1 MSGFPEH
8 FHFLRPLWLIA
19 LALLPLAWRGW
30 RRHAR
35 RADPWRRICDPHL
48 LPHLSQ
54 GAPGA
59 MRSGAAPWLF
69 GIGFVLLVLA
79 LAGPAFRLAPQA
91 VVRMQS
97 PLIVAVDLSERMRST
112 DLKPSRLA
120 RMRFKLADLI
130 ARRGEGQ
137 TALIGYA
144 GDAFTVAPLTDD
156 AASLADLAAALA
168 PDVMPLQGQR
178 ADRAIDLALQ
188 LLHDAGQTRGE
199 LLLLT
204 DGADARAQD
213 AARRAQA
220 AGLSVSVL
228 GVGTTQGAPV
238 PQARGG
244 FLLDNAGAILIPRL
258 DADALAALARAG
270 GGRYADLAV
279 DDADLRSLGIAVARN
294 DAGEEVLDG
303 DDHARQNWRDE
314 GPWLLLALLPLAAL
328 AFRRGW
334 LACVAV
340 IVFLPAPPAQA
351 LDWNALWQRPDQ
363 RAWDALQQGDAPA
376 ARELARDPAIG
387 GSAAYR
393 QGDYEAAIQQFSAS
407 DDATGHYNRGNALAR
422 AGRYQE
428 SIAAYDRALQ
438 MQPDFPDAAANRKA
452 VEDWLREQPE
462 QPPQDGDSAQG
473 QSGGEGQSESES
485 SQEGEP
491 PSGEESQGES
501 QPSEGDESQPQD
513 GESESSESGQDE
525 EQDAEQSGQSQDGEG
540 EESQEDA
547 ASPEQSGEE
556 AQRYAEEMQQALD
569 EATDAEGEPA
579 QAQLSTEE
587 TERQQAME
595 HLLQRVPDDPGG
607 LLRRKFQLEFQRRQ
621 QEGGRR

>member
-1 MSGFPEH
+1 MSGFLEH
-8 FHFLRPLWLIA
+8 FHFLRPAWLVA
-19 LALLPLAWRGW
+19 LALLPLVWWGW

-35 RADPWRRICDPHL
+35 RADPWRRICDPQL
-48 LPHLSQ
+48 LPYLSQ

-59 MRSGAAPWLF
+59 LRSGAAPWLF
-69 GIGFVLLVLA
+69 GMGFVLVVLA

-97 PLIVAVDLSERMRST
+97 PLIVAVDLSDRMRST
-112 DLKPSRLA
+112 DLKPNRIA

-188 LLHDAGQTRGE
+188 LLQDAGQPRGE

-204 DGADARAQD
+204 DNADARAQD
-213 AARRAQA
+213 AARRAHA

-244 FLLDNAGAILIPRL
+244 FLLDNVGAILIPRL
-258 DADALAALARAG
+258 DADVLSALARAG
-270 GGRYADLAV
+270 GGRYAELSV
-279 DDADLRSLGIAVARN
+279 DDADLRTLGIAAARN
-294 DAGEEVLDG
+294 DAGEEVLGG
-303 DDHARQNWRDE
+303 DDRARQDWRDE

-340 IVFLPAPPAQA
+340 VVFLPAPPAQA
-351 LDWNALWQRPDQ
+351 FDWGALWQRPDQ
-363 RAWDALQQGDAPA
+363 RAWEALQQGDAPA
-376 ARELARDPAIG
+376 ARELARDPALG
-387 GSAAYR
+387 GAAAYR
-393 QGDYEAAIQQFSAS
+393 EGDFEAAIERFSAT
-407 DDATGHYNRGNALAR
+407 DDATGHYNRGNALAK

-428 SIAAYDRALQ
+428 ALAAYDRALD

-452 VEDWLREQPE
+452 VEDWLRQQPE
-462 QPPQDGDSAQG
+462 QQSQQGDSSEG
-473 QSGGEGQSESES
+473 DSGGEGESQSSGDGEPQPGEES
-485 SQEGEP
+485 EGEP
-491 PSGEESQGES
+491 R
-501 QPSEGDESQPQD
+501 PSEGDESQSQD
-513 GESESSESGQDE
+513 GASSEPSESEQGDA
-525 EQDAEQSGQSQDGEG
+525 QDAEPPNPSQDGEG
-540 EESQEDA
+540 EDSQGDA
-547 ASPEQSGEE
+547 PSPEESEGE
-556 AQRYAEEMQQALD
+556 ADRYAEEMQQALD
-569 EATDAEGEPA
+569 EATDEEAESGQP
-579 QAQLSTEE
+579 QLSTEE
-587 TERQQAME
+587 AERQQAME